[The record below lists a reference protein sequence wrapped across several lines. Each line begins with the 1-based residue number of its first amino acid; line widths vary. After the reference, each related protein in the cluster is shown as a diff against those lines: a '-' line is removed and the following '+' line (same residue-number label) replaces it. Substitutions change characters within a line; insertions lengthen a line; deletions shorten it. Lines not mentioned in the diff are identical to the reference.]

1 MELNEYNQ
9 KAINDVYKNAHIA
22 LQSISDLIPAVED
35 DDIKSELVEEY
46 EGYEKII
53 GKISTFMAENKIEPQ
68 DINPLKK
75 AMLWSSI
82 KMKTLF
88 NNSRNQVAE
97 MMINGTVM
105 GINELTAMKN
115 EGENFEYVS
124 FKGAKMAKELALMLK
139 QAEKDDEKCIENYGY
154 AFEVYSIALILSSYS
169 MPLAVSKLL
178 SARFAKG
185 EYLNGYRIFKGF

>member
-1 MELNEYNQ
+1 MEKNDYNV
-9 KAINDVYKNAHIA
+9 KAITDVYKNAHIA
-22 LQSISDLIPAVED
+22 LQSISDLLPSVED
-35 DDIKSELVEEY
+35 DDIKSELQDEY
-46 EGYEKII
+46 EGYEKLI
-53 GKISTFMAENKIEPQ
+53 GEISTFMAENDIEPK

-115 EGENFEYVS
+115 EQTNLDPGVLDLLE
-124 FKGAKMAKELALMLK
+124 
-139 QAEKDDEKCIENYGY
+139 
-154 AFEVYSIALILSSYS
+154 
-169 MPLAVSKLL
+169 KLL
-178 SARFAKG
+178 KLEE
-185 EYLNGYRIFKGF
+185 EYDQRLKKYL

>member
-9 KAINDVYKNAHIA
+9 KAINDIYKNAHIA

-35 DDIKSELVEEY
+35 DDIKGELVEQY
-46 EGYEKII
+46 EGYEKVI
-53 GKISTFMAENKIEPQ
+53 GKLSTFMAENKLKPQ
-68 DINPLKK
+68 DVNMFKK

-88 NNSRNQVAE
+88 NSSRNQVAE

-115 EGENFEYVS
+115 EGTNLDEGV
-124 FKGAKMAKELALMLK
+124 LALLEELLNLEEEYEQRLK
-139 QAEKDDEKCIENYGY
+139 K
-154 AFEVYSIALILSSYS
+154 FL
-169 MPLAVSKLL
+169 
-178 SARFAKG
+178 
-185 EYLNGYRIFKGF
+185 